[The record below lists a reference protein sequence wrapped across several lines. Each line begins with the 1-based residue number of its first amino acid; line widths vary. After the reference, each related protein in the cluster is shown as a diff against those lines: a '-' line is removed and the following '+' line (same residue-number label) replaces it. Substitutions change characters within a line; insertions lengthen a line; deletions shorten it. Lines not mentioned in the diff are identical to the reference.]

1 MTTTQ
6 TSRLEGITTSVA
18 IKAPCRVTSTSNITL
33 SGLQTVDG
41 VTVVAGD
48 RVLVAGQ
55 TTGSENGI
63 YEASTSAWARATDF
77 NGARDIVSGTFIR
90 VTDGTSNSGSYYVAT
105 ANPITIGTT
114 ATTFTK
120 ILEGGA
126 TALSDLT
133 GDSDDITQG
142 STNLFMSLAEKSK
155 LSGIE
160 TGAEVNDDI
169 VAGSNITVTGGS
181 GSDWTVTGAAAAA
194 EVNDLTASVT
204 WANVP
209 DANITE
215 SSVTQHEAALTV
227 TSSQVSDLASSTVTF
242 TNKTFDANGTGNSLS
257 NVETAD
263 IASGSKSGS
272 DTTLITGTAGTS
284 GNLVE
289 WNADGDAVDSGVAS
303 ADAGKL
309 STVSVTGTTKTL
321 ALSDE
326 DTIQECS
333 NASNQTI
340 TIPTNASVAI
350 ATDSIIDYEQQGAG
364 NVILTASSGV
374 TLNGLTGSGQTTN
387 QYDYIRTR
395 KIGTDACV
403 IVTGKQ

>member
-181 GSDWTVTGAAAAA
+181 G
-194 EVNDLTASVT
+194 N
-204 WANVP
+204 
-209 DANITE
+209 
-215 SSVTQHEAALTV
+215 
-227 TSSQVSDLASSTVTF
+227 
-242 TNKTFDANGTGNSLS
+242 
-257 NVETAD
+257 
-263 IASGSKSGS
+263 
-272 DTTLITGTAGTS
+272 
-284 GNLVE
+284 
-289 WNADGDAVDSGVAS
+289 
-303 ADAGKL
+303 
-309 STVSVTGTTKTL
+309 
-321 ALSDE
+321 
-326 DTIQECS
+326 
-333 NASNQTI
+333 
-340 TIPTNASVAI
+340 
-350 ATDSIIDYEQQGAG
+350 
-364 NVILTASSGV
+364 
-374 TLNGLTGSGQTTN
+374 
-387 QYDYIRTR
+387 
-395 KIGTDACV
+395 
-403 IVTGKQ
+403 